1 MDLEILTTPRM
12 SFRAW
17 YEITVVG
24 QLAEYWADWI
34 NDITISLESNRK
46 GKPYT
51 TMRCLVR
58 DQSQLF
64 GILNQL
70 NSLNLPLLQVTFIR
84 NEGENHG

>member
-1 MDLEILTTPRM
+1 M

-17 YEITVVG
+17 YEITVIG
-24 QLAEYWADWI
+24 QLTEYWADWI
-34 NDITISLESNRK
+34 NEITISLESNQQ

-58 DQSQLF
+58 DQAQLF

-70 NSLNLPLLQVTFIR
+70 NNLNLPLLQVTFIR